1 MKLQTLLTAA
11 GIATLCM
18 AAVPASAA
26 DAYPSKP
33 ITLVVPFPPG
43 GATDVVG
50 RVVAQGLGKQLGQTV
65 IVENRAGA
73 GTAIGAS
80 YVARSAPDGYTLMV
94 SSGTTF
100 TINPAVRS
108 DLPYDPIKSFQPIGI
123 VARTG
128 LILIANAKVPVH
140 DVASFL
146 AYAKDPAHPAT
157 PYGSFGTGSTA
168 NFVGEAF
175 AAAAGIKLTHV
186 PYKGSSPAMADLIGG
201 QIPFS
206 VDTVA
211 AALPQ
216 LKSGKI
222 KAVAISSPAR
232 SSFLPDVPTF
242 ADQGYPQIAMDTWL
256 MLVAPHGLPVDI
268 RTRLE
273 KALAAV
279 VADPE
284 ARKSLEAQGF
294 EVNFQDAAASS
305 ALIAK
310 ELPQMREIAQRA
322 NIKVE

>member
-1 MKLQTLLTAA
+1 MKLRTFFAAA
-11 GIATLCM
+11 GIAAACC

-26 DAYPSKP
+26 DAYPSRP
-33 ITLVVPFPPG
+33 ITLVAPFPPG
-43 GATDVVG
+43 GATDVVA
-50 RVVAQGLGKQLGQTV
+50 RVLAQGLTRQLGQTV

-73 GTAIGAS
+73 GTVIGAS
-80 YVARSAPDGYTLMV
+80 YVARAAPDGYTLLT

-100 TINPAVRS
+100 TINPVVRP

-128 LILIANAKVPVH
+128 LILIANPKVPVH
-140 DVASFL
+140 DIASFL
-146 AYAKDPAHPAT
+146 AYARDPAHPST
-157 PYGSFGTGSTA
+157 PYGSFGSGTTA

-201 QIPFS
+201 QIPFA

-216 LKSGKI
+216 IKSGKI
-222 KAVAISSPAR
+222 KAVAVSAPRR

-242 ADQGYPQIAMDTWL
+242 ADQGYPGIAMDTWL
-256 MLVAPHGLPVDI
+256 MVAAPHGLPADI

-294 EVNFQDAAASS
+294 EVGFQDAAAGSD
-305 ALIAK
+305 LIAK
-310 ELPQMREIAQRA
+310 ELPRMREIARQA